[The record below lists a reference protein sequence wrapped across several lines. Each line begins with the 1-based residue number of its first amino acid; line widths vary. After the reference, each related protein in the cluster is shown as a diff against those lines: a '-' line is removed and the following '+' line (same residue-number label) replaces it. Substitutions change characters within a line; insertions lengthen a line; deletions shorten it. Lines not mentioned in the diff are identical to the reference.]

1 MQALPRCARAHPAAT
16 ATLGLR
22 RSVVRP
28 ETRKPSPYV
37 CRSCSTTSSR
47 PFSSSR
53 RCNNDNNDHA
63 PASSFAPPSSGYTAL
78 PTRRVISLAGH
89 DAAKFLQGMITS
101 NISALTT
108 MSPAR
113 PAGFYT
119 AFLHSTGRVL
129 HDVFVYSN
137 MRDLGDGVER
147 APSFLIE
154 CDDANVGVLMQH
166 LKKYRIRS
174 KFKFR
179 VLDRD
184 ECTQG
189 KIVLRDPRSPTMG
202 MRILGDG
209 TSGPP
214 LVQAEPSDPDA
225 YQIRR
230 YLNGVAEGTSEIR
243 RDMALPLESNMD
255 VMGGIDF
262 RKGCYL
268 GQELTI
274 RTKHRGVV
282 RKRILP
288 VLLYGGH
295 DAAPEKL
302 EYKPSLTSTPLTA
315 AEIPRYAQ
323 IGRAGGTKGRAAGTF
338 LGGVGNLGLGLCRL
352 QTMTDVQLPGEAA
365 EAAPFDPSTE
375 LLVQWGAMGEPGST
389 GAHQI
394 KAKAFV
400 PEWLRS
406 KLNEGNGEASHS

>member
-1 MQALPRCARAHPAAT
+1 
-16 ATLGLR
+16 
-22 RSVVRP
+22 
-28 ETRKPSPYV
+28 
-37 CRSCSTTSSR
+37 
-47 PFSSSR
+47 
-53 RCNNDNNDHA
+53 
-63 PASSFAPPSSGYTAL
+63 
-78 PTRRVISLAGH
+78 
-89 DAAKFLQGMITS
+89 MITS

-184 ECTQG
+184 ECTVWQAWSDAAFSASGSGGGGDGTEKNAEALLLPDQQG

-323 IGRAGGTKGRAAGTF
+323 IGRPGGTKGRAAGTF